1 MMAETIKRLLKEQ
14 KKTKTWLA
22 RELGRSW
29 GNLYIRLEKDDFRE
43 SELKKIAELLDCT
56 YEGSFVSKK
65 TRKKV

>member
-22 RELGRSW
+22 RELGRSM
-29 GNLYIRLEKDDFRE
+29 GNLHIRLEKDDFRE

-56 YEGSFVSKK
+56 YEVSFVSKK

>member
-14 KKTKTWLA
+14 KKTKTWLV
-22 RELGRSW
+22 RELGRSR

>member
-22 RELGRSW
+22 RELGRSR

-56 YEGSFVSKK
+56 YEVSFVSKK
-65 TRKKV
+65 TRKQV

>member
-22 RELGRSW
+22 RELGRSR
-29 GNLYIRLEKDDFRE
+29 GNLHVRLEKDDFRE

-56 YEGSFVSKK
+56 YEVSFVSKK